1 MLEESLKAL
10 VAHYGI
16 AETRSRGVLLVD
28 DDQPNLIVLA
38 GFLEGGYTLHTADS
52 GPEALEIAKKVDL
65 DVVITDQRMPEMT
78 GVELLEQLREFK
90 PEVAGIVLTG
100 FTDPPALISA
110 INRARVFRF
119 LRKPWQPDEIL
130 EAVRQASESVY
141 QTRAIR
147 RLVDL
152 LARRTEE
159 LLGSLELVEEQHQ
172 QVLHLE
178 RLGTMGRLS
187 AGIAHDLRNVMVSL
201 GYVEQEL
208 DLHKASPELKE
219 TVHVGMQGVTSLIET
234 LEAMHQFARN
244 KGVRVE
250 LQDVSPAQV
259 VQDAVAITRMDPNY
273 RLRRVQVTVEPELP
287 LVRGDSQKLTQ
298 VMVNLIRNAVQATR
312 EWGVVQIK
320 AVRAGDEVVFAV
332 EDEGEGVPEQMKEKL
347 FQAFA
352 SSKSQAK
359 GGGEDGGMGLG
370 LYMAKMIIDSHQGL
384 IACVDRP
391 QGQRGARFEVRLA
404 ALQRS
409 ADVS

>member
-1 MLEESLKAL
+1 MLDEGLKAL
-10 VAHYGI
+10 VAHYGVGD
-16 AETRSRGVLLVD
+16 TRSRGVLLVD

-38 GFLEGGYTLHTADS
+38 GFLESGYTLHTADS
-52 GPEALEIAKKVDL
+52 GPEALAIAKRVDL

-78 GVELLEQLREFK
+78 GVELLEQLRDFK

-141 QTRAIR
+141 QARAIK

-159 LLGSLELVEEQHQ
+159 LLASLDMVEAQHA

-201 GYVEQEL
+201 GYIENEL
-208 DLHKASPELKE
+208 DVHKASKELKE

-234 LEAMHQFARN
+234 LEAMNQFARN
-244 KGVRVE
+244 KGVHVE
-250 LQDVSPAQV
+250 QQDVLPGKV
-259 VQDAVAITRMDPNY
+259 IQDAVAIVRMDPNY
-273 RLRRVQVTVEPELP
+273 RQRKVTVDVQPDLP
-287 LVRGDSQKLTQ
+287 KIRGDSQKLTQ
-298 VMVNLIRNAVQATR
+298 VMVNLVRNAVQATR
-312 EWGVVQIK
+312 RWGGVHIL
-320 AVRAGDEVVFAV
+320 AGREQDQVVFAV
-332 EDEGEGVPEQMKEKL
+332 EDEGEGVPEALRQKL
-347 FQAFA
+347 FQPFV
-352 SSKSQAK
+352 SSKANK
-359 GGGEDGGMGLG
+359 EEDGGMGLG
-370 LYMAKMIIDSHQGL
+370 LYMAKMIVDSHQGF
-384 IACVDRP
+384 IACLDRP
-391 QGQRGARFEVRLA
+391 QGGTRFEVRLA
-404 ALQRS
+404 ALES
-409 ADVS
+409 AR